1 MKRSLVALAALVAAV
16 AAALPGAARADG
28 TGEEVEV
35 TSGVVTGESCALRAR
50 EKGDLRV
57 LTACP
62 PAEAKKG
69 MVVFD
74 VAEKRIYRLSE
85 KKVFRFM
92 LESAYGGGSID
103 FTGKTVKLDPKTA
116 IATVDVSDFSI
127 TKKPKPGAFKGCL

>member
-1 MKRSLVALAALVAAV
+1 MKTTRLVALAALALAV
-16 AAALPGAARADG
+16 AGATRAAEGV
-28 TGEEVEV
+28 GEDVEV
-35 TSGVVTGESCALRAR
+35 TSGVVTGTSCALEAR
-50 EKGDLRV
+50 DKGELRV
-57 LTACP
+57 LTSCP
-62 PAEAKKG
+62 PAEARKG

-103 FTGKTVKLDPKTA
+103 FTGKTVKVDPKTA